1 MRTPRYPDVQRRF
14 EGVAFQ
20 RHTYEEHIMISA
32 SNVALAYGKHVLFK
46 DVNIKF
52 TPGNCYGLIGANG
65 AGKSTF
71 LNILSGEIE
80 PDKGEVSAGLG
91 ERIAVLKQDQFAYDG
106 ETAIDTVI
114 MGHERLYAIMMERD
128 AIYSKAE
135 FTEAD
140 GIRSGE
146 LEAEFAEMDGYEA
159 ESEAAVLLNGLGIP
173 EEMRHLKM
181 KELEGS
187 DKVRVL
193 LAQALFGNPDVLL
206 LDEPT
211 NHLDHKS
218 IAWLDDFLARFQN
231 TVIVVSHD
239 RHFLNQVCTHIADID
254 YGKIRVFVGNYD
266 FWCQASRLIQKQK
279 QNENKKATEKAKDLT
294 AFIQRFSSN
303 ASKAKQATSRKK
315 LLEKITLDELPV
327 SSRKYPW
334 IAFRPERPCGNVIL
348 EIENL
353 TKIINGEKVL
363 NNFSMVLNG
372 GDKIAFV
379 GDNSLAKT
387 ALFQILAGEMEP
399 DSGSFRWGQTVTTSY
414 FSKENSRFFETEMP
428 LVQWLLQYAPEE
440 GVNFAR
446 GFLGRMLFSGEEA
459 MKKTGVLSG
468 GEKVR
473 CMLSRMMLTD
483 SNVLL
488 LDEPT
493 NHLDLEAITAL
504 NEGLMAFPEV
514 ILFASH
520 DRQFVS
526 TVANRIVELTPEGSI
541 DRHMRFDDYLV
552 SAVVAKEREA
562 HYCGERVLAL

>member
-1 MRTPRYPDVQRRF
+1 
-14 EGVAFQ
+14 
-20 RHTYEEHIMISA
+20 MISA

-71 LNILSGEIE
+71 LKILSGEIE
-80 PDKGEVSAGLG
+80 PDKGEVSAGLS

-114 MGHERLYAIMMERD
+114 MGHERLHAIMMERD

-353 TKIINGEKVL
+353 TKTINGEKVL
-363 NNFSMVLNG
+363 NNFSMVLNS

-440 GVNFAR
+440 GVSFAR

-473 CMLSRMMLTD
+473 CMLSRMMLTG

-541 DRHMRFDDYLV
+541 DQHMRFDDYLA

>member
-1 MRTPRYPDVQRRF
+1 
-14 EGVAFQ
+14 
-20 RHTYEEHIMISA
+20 MISA
-32 SNVALAYGKHVLFK
+32 TNVTLAYGKRILFK
-46 DVNIKF
+46 DVHIKF

-65 AGKSTF
+65 SGKTTF
-71 LNILSGEIE
+71 LKILSGACE
-80 PDKGEVSAGLG
+80 PDKGVVSIGSG
-91 ERIAVLKQDQFAYDG
+91 ERIAVLGQDQFAFD
-106 ETAIDTVI
+106 EQIVIDTVI
-114 MGHERLYAIMMERD
+114 MGHERLHAIVMARNALYA
-128 AIYSKAE
+128 KAD

-146 LEAEFAEMDGYEA
+146 LEAEFAEMNGYEA
-159 ESEAAVLLNGLGIP
+159 ESQAAVLLNGLGVA

-181 KELEGS
+181 KELEGG

-218 IAWLDDFLARFQN
+218 IAWLEDFLTRFAN

-239 RHFLNQVCTHIADID
+239 RHFLNQVCTHVADID
-254 YGKIRVFVGNYD
+254 YGQIRVFAGNYD

-279 QNENKKATEKAKDLT
+279 QNENKKATDKAKELT

-315 LLEKITLDELPV
+315 LLEKITLDDMPV

-334 IAFRPERPCGNVIL
+334 IAFKPERPCGSVIL

-353 TKIINGEKVL
+353 SKTIDGEKIL
-363 NNFSMVLNG
+363 NNFSMVANG
-372 GDKIAFV
+372 GDKIALV
-379 GDNSLAKT
+379 GNNSLAKT
-387 ALFQILAGEMEP
+387 ALFQILTGKMEP
-399 DSGSFRWGQTVTTSY
+399 DSGSFRWGQTVTTAY
-414 FSKENSRFFETEMP
+414 FAKENSLFFEAEMS
-428 LVQWLLQYAPEE
+428 LVQWLLQYAPPDE
-440 GVNFAR
+440 GVSFAR

-459 MKKTGVLSG
+459 MKSTRVLSG

-473 CMLSRMMLTD
+473 CMLSRMMLTGA
-483 SNVLL
+483 NALL

-493 NHLDLEAITAL
+493 NHLDLEAITSL

-514 ILFASH
+514 ILLASH
-520 DRQFVS
+520 DHQLVS
-526 TVANRIVELTPEGSI
+526 TVANRIVELTPEGAI
-541 DRHMRFDDYLV
+541 DRLMDYDDYLQ
-552 SAVVAKEREA
+552 SPAVAKEREA
-562 HYCGERVLAL
+562 HYCGGTVQAY